1 VNQKEIEKIFRLRG
15 LLINRMISASKSI
28 YRQAHPEHRIL
39 FNANI
44 FIKKLGKIWYGDL
57 DITKE
62 AFFLQEVANESGKE
76 LIVVPEMF
84 GRFGAEDR
92 PFKKIMDNAYAIFTP
107 HKKEYLS
114 RVCEGVDFTKIGK
127 TTIVGAKGVDWEK
140 ITIK

>member
-1 VNQKEIEKIFRLRG
+1 MNQKEIEKIFRLRG
-15 LLINRMISASKSI
+15 LLVNRMISASKSI

-62 AFFLQEVANESGKE
+62 AFLLQEVANESGKE
-76 LIVVPEMF
+76 LIVVPEIY

-92 PFKKIMDNAYAIFTP
+92 PFKEIMDNTYAIFTP
-107 HKKEYLS
+107 HKKEYLL
-114 RVCEGVDFTKIGK
+114 RVYEGVDSTEIGK
-127 TTIVGAKGVDWEK
+127 TIMVSAKGVDWEK
-140 ITIK
+140 VKIK